1 MDARSLAI
9 GSFVFATAAPALA
22 SDPPAPIEVEVRGVP
37 ASPPPKEPA
46 LAGSVIRA
54 ERLQGPGLSAAD
66 ALRTQPGV
74 TVTDSGS
81 FGGPATASIRGATA
95 AETPMYLGGVRLN
108 DDVGGTADLS
118 LVPLWLLDRIEVYRS
133 GAPLE
138 ADQLGIGG
146 AIFFEPRFPRATEAA
161 AGVTTGSFG
170 KRGLFAHVAV
180 GDERAGLLVGGQ
192 YDSADND
199 YSYVDDNGTR
209 FVPGDDRSVE
219 RTNAHVST
227 LNLWALGQAHF
238 HADGSLKL
246 FANHV
251 ARAQGLPGLTLYP
264 SRAAHGDFRRDLGA
278 VTSQLACAENG
289 ACKLTASTSVIATD
303 SRFDDP
309 ESELGLGTTE
319 LDLRGRRVEQAFAG
333 EVRLGER
340 LTLVPTLHAAVEDLW
355 IDTLEQASLRA
366 RRLFSRAALGAH
378 FVAARGVALHGLV
391 SGECHGTSANGEVP
405 WSLAAPHEPE
415 LGLCDEFEPSAR
427 ASLELGETGLK
438 FLANVGRYAR
448 VPTLGEL
455 YGTSGA
461 VRGNASLLP
470 ETGVTV
476 DAGVR
481 ALGAASGSALLD
493 GSYLDLF
500 GFARVA
506 NDLINYQR
514 TGRGSVAPYNVD
526 RARILG
532 LELLAG
538 LRPLS
543 FLSLELAGT
552 LQDPRNTS
560 PNRVGN
566 DYLQYRPRLVTT
578 PRVEASFKKPLRGIE
593 RAKITALYYFEAAR
607 YADAAGLIVIPAQQ
621 SLDFEGELAV
631 LAEHL
636 AARVRFSNVL
646 DQPRADLIGYPLPGR
661 AAYFTLEAKW

>member
-1 MDARSLAI
+1 
-9 GSFVFATAAPALA
+9 
-22 SDPPAPIEVEVRGVP
+22 
-37 ASPPPKEPA
+37 
-46 LAGSVIRA
+46 
-54 ERLQGPGLSAAD
+54 
-66 ALRTQPGV
+66 
-74 TVTDSGS
+74 
-81 FGGPATASIRGATA
+81 
-95 AETPMYLGGVRLN
+95 
-108 DDVGGTADLS
+108 
-118 LVPLWLLDRIEVYRS
+118 
-133 GAPLE
+133 
-138 ADQLGIGG
+138 
-146 AIFFEPRFPRATEAA
+146 
-161 AGVTTGSFG
+161 
-170 KRGLFAHVAV
+170 
-180 GDERAGLLVGGQ
+180 
-192 YDSADND
+192 
-199 YSYVDDNGTR
+199 
-209 FVPGDDRSVE
+209 
-219 RTNAHVST
+219 
-227 LNLWALGQAHF
+227 
-238 HADGSLKL
+238 
-246 FANHV
+246 
-251 ARAQGLPGLTLYP
+251 
-264 SRAAHGDFRRDLGA
+264 
-278 VTSQLACAENG
+278 
-289 ACKLTASTSVIATD
+289 
-303 SRFDDP
+303 
-309 ESELGLGTTE
+309 
-319 LDLRGRRVEQAFAG
+319 
-333 EVRLGER
+333 
-340 LTLVPTLHAAVEDLW
+340 
-355 IDTLEQASLRA
+355 
-366 RRLFSRAALGAH
+366 
-378 FVAARGVALHGLV
+378 
-391 SGECHGTSANGEVP
+391 VP

-461 VRGNASLLP
+461 VRGNANLLP

-506 NDLINYQR
+506 NDLINYRR

-543 FLSLELAGT
+543 FLLFELAGT

-631 LAEHL
+631 LADHL

>member
-9 GSFVFATAAPALA
+9 GCFVFATAAPALA

-37 ASPPPKEPA
+37 ASPPPKEPV
-46 LAGSVIRA
+46 LAGSVVRA
-54 ERLQGPGLSAAD
+54 DRLRAPGLTAAD

-138 ADQLGIGG
+138 ADRLGIGG
-146 AIFFEPRFPRATEAA
+146 AIFFEPSFPRATGAA
-161 AGVTTGSFG
+161 AGVMTGSFG

-180 GDERAGLLVGGQ
+180 GDERSALLAGGQ
-192 YDSADND
+192 YDRAEND
-199 YSYVDDNGTR
+199 YSYVDDAGTR

-219 RTNAHVST
+219 RTNARVST
-227 LNLWALGQAHF
+227 LNLWALGQARF
-238 HADGSLKL
+238 HEDGSLKL

-251 ARAQGLPGLTLYP
+251 ERAQGLPGLTLYP
-264 SRAAHGDFRRDLGA
+264 SRAAHGDFRRELGA
-278 VTSQLACAENG
+278 VPAHVACAAHG
-289 ACKLTASTSVIATD
+289 ACKLTASTSAIATD

-309 ESELGLGTTE
+309 DSELALGTTK
-319 LDLRGRRVEQAFAG
+319 LDSRGRRVEQAFAAQL
-333 EVRLGER
+333 RLGEKV
-340 LTLVPTLHAAVEDLW
+340 TLVPALHAAVEDMSL
-355 IDTLEQASLRA
+355 DTLEQASLRA
-366 RRLFSRAALGAH
+366 RRSFSRAALAAH
-378 FVAARGVALHGLV
+378 VAAAHGVALHGLL
-391 SGECHGTSANGEVP
+391 SGECHGTSADGEVP
-405 WSLAAPHEPE
+405 WSLAKPHQPE

-427 ASLELGETGLK
+427 ASLELGEHALK

-461 VRGNASLLP
+461 VRGNANLLP
-470 ETGVTV
+470 ETGVTL

-481 ALGAASGSALLD
+481 ALGSGGRGALLD

-506 NDLINYQR
+506 DHLINYQR
-514 TGRGSVAPYNVD
+514 TGRGYVAPYNVG

-538 LRPLS
+538 VRPLS
-543 FLSLELAGT
+543 FLLLELSGT
-552 LQDPRNTS
+552 VQDPRNTS
-560 PNRVGN
+560 PDRPVN
-566 DYLQYRPRLVTT
+566 DLLQYRPRLVTT
-578 PRVEASFKKPLRGIE
+578 PRLEASFTKPLRGIE

-607 YADAAGLIVIPAQQ
+607 YGDAAGLVVLPAQQ
-621 SLDFEGELAV
+621 SLDFEGELSV
-631 LAEHL
+631 LDEHL
-636 AARVRFSNVL
+636 AARVRLSNVL
-646 DQPRADLIGYPLPGR
+646 NQARADLIGYPLPGR
-661 AAYFTLEAKW
+661 AGYFTLEAKW